1 MKGVWVS
8 ENLRKL
14 IGVTVMAAI
23 VVVGVVVTNDDD
35 IDFTRNMALLEA
47 SPLLEGQGDL
57 KFELLEARI
66 AILDERIRTVE
77 KFLTREELAELTEVA
92 RTLVADIRELS
103 EASQE
108 LHSEMG
114 ETEQRFSE
122 TGQRLSEAYEFA
134 SNQINRLEAE
144 EGWIQ
149 TLDLMCQQQLS
160 AWARA
165 ATRAEAIWDR
175 GGGVYEIPGFWA
187 CRYDNLNI
195 PELEGLQL
203 SERVGVCLPGGQPR
217 DIEGQR
223 SRGLGGFAPFF
234 AESINRWVF
243 QFNPYA
249 PEGQHE
255 TYWFDAGCT

>member
-14 IGVTVMAAI
+14 IGVAVMAAI

-57 KFELLEARI
+57 TFELLEARI

-103 EASQE
+103 EASQG

-160 AWARA
+160 AWART
-165 ATRAEAIWDR
+165 ATRAAAIW
-175 GGGVYEIPGFWA
+175 
-187 CRYDNLNI
+187 
-195 PELEGLQL
+195 L
-203 SERVGVCLPGGQPR
+203 SL
-217 DIEGQR
+217 IH
-223 SRGLGGFAPFF
+223 
-234 AESINRWVF
+234 I
-243 QFNPYA
+243 
-249 PEGQHE
+249 
-255 TYWFDAGCT
+255 